1 MPRVITRCVARVIR
15 ESVPRVIR
23 GMGPYSHVME
33 TLNLNI
39 IVKKEANRSYIA
51 RDVQKVN

>member
-23 GMGPYSHVME
+23 GRGPYSQVME
-33 TLNLNI
+33 TLNI